1 LEPGELKAV
10 DFVFD
15 VSVQKLCG
23 DTFNV
28 QMGSDDNTVLALK
41 HKIKKTEGT
50 SEDCQDLVLLDEGAG
65 GGAGGKSAPAGAGV
79 DVPDRVALQNGAVLA
94 GACCVVLQVKESG
107 AFDKSFVLFCYI
119 SV

>member
-1 LEPGELKAV
+1 MWGHIRL
-10 DFVFD
+10 
-15 VSVQKLCG
+15 QI
-23 DTFNV
+23 
-28 QMGSDDNTVLALK
+28 GSDDNTVLTLK

-65 GGAGGKSAPAGAGV
+65 GGGAGGKSAPAGVGV
-79 DVPDRVALQNGAVLA
+79 DAPGRVALCDGAVLP

-107 AFDKSFVLFCYI
+107 AFDKSFVLFCCI